1 MVADREQLRQVL
13 LNLTLNALDVMPL
26 RGRLTVSVAWGSDDG
41 SVSVSVSDTGPG
53 ISARMLPRLFQ
64 AFATG
69 KDTGLGLGLVVSRR
83 IVGEHGGEI
92 SGENPP
98 EGGARFTIRLPRE
111 SVVARDTPER
121 ERCLPSL

>member
-1 MVADREQLRQVL
+1 ML
-13 LNLTLNALDVMPL
+13 LNLILNALDVMPL
-26 RGRLTVSVAWGSDDG
+26 RGRLTVSVTRDADDG
-41 SVSVSVSDTGPG
+41 SVSVSVADTGPG

-92 SGENPP
+92 SGENPA

-111 SVVARDTPER
+111 SVVARHTPER
-121 ERCLPSL
+121 TRDIPERDRCLPSL